1 LPDPDKQPPTLN
13 LDVIIA
19 LTTILF
25 LKARIKLLS
34 IFAEN
39 PRNRKTTKM
48 RERVTL
54 KAARRSWLRNFLTP
68 NSPIIMI
75 KL

>member
-1 LPDPDKQPPTLN
+1 LPDPDKKPLN

-25 LKARIKLLS
+25 LSQKKKLLS

-48 RERVTL
+48 RERVTEGGAPIV
-54 KAARRSWLRNFLTP
+54 AA
-68 NSPIIMI
+68 
-75 KL
+75 